1 MTVQSATSQK
11 AIEESDWVV
20 VEPKPEETASESPS
34 IKVDSSS
41 KPVCFQTTAKQVS
54 GGFFLTAENRIF
66 KFASKVDVSHWKS
79 REFVLIWQDQTTPE
93 RCYRVVGLES
103 SVSDSYLI
111 TVADGVE
118 RADVKCSS
126 VRLKFQG
133 PT

>member
-20 VEPKPEETASESPS
+20 VEPKPDEKASASS
-34 IKVDSSS
+34 SAKVDSSS
-41 KPVCFQTTAKQVS
+41 KPVCFQTIAKQVF

-66 KFASKVDVSHWKS
+66 KFTSKVDVSHWKS
-79 REFVLIWQDQTTPE
+79 RECVQIWQDQTTPQG
-93 RCYRVVGLES
+93 CYRVVGLES
-103 SVSDSYLI
+103 SVSEAYYI
-111 TVADGVE
+111 TVADGVG
-118 RADVKCSS
+118 RADVKCS